1 MFYSQSKEGTL
12 MAKILVVDDESLMRD
27 LALESLSRQG
37 YDCIGAKDAPSALG
51 QVDDINPDLIVSDF
65 KMPGMTGVE
74 FLREVKK
81 RRPEQAFII
90 MTAYGTIDT
99 AVDAMKLGASDF
111 IEKPF
116 QPEILELA
124 VARTLEHSRVKSQN
138 KELKKQLQE
147 KYQFIGGGSS
157 THNKL
162 QMTLENLADSA
173 ATVLITGE
181 SGVGKE
187 VIARSIHH
195 RSLRNGLPFVKLNCA
210 ALPESLIESELFGHE
225 KGAFTGAV
233 QKKRGKF
240 EQANDGTLL
249 LDEIGEMPLMAQ
261 AKLLR
266 VLQEKE
272 LTRIGGEEEIAVN
285 VRVIATTNRD
295 LQKEVEDGN
304 FREDL
309 FYRLNV
315 IPVEISS
322 LRERP
327 EDVLVLAEHFV
338 EKYNKEYGYAV
349 SEIPEATKSLL
360 LGYNWPGNI
369 RQLENAVERAMVFCK
384 SGPLHDSFFDLNVN
398 SGKAKESGIQ
408 PGMTIAQAEKE
419 LILRTLTMVEG
430 NKANAAE
437 MLDVSIRTLRNKL
450 HDYGAFE
457 YEREKK

>member
-1 MFYSQSKEGTL
+1 
-12 MAKILVVDDESLMRD
+12 
-27 LALESLSRQG
+27 
-37 YDCIGAKDAPSALG
+37 
-51 QVDDINPDLIVSDF
+51 
-65 KMPGMTGVE
+65 
-74 FLREVKK
+74 
-81 RRPEQAFII
+81 
-90 MTAYGTIDT
+90 
-99 AVDAMKLGASDF
+99 
-111 IEKPF
+111 
-116 QPEILELA
+116 
-124 VARTLEHSRVKSQN
+124 
-138 KELKKQLQE
+138 
-147 KYQFIGGGSS
+147 
-157 THNKL
+157 
-162 QMTLENLADSA
+162 
-173 ATVLITGE
+173 
-181 SGVGKE
+181 
-187 VIARSIHH
+187 
-195 RSLRNGLPFVKLNCA
+195 
-210 ALPESLIESELFGHE
+210 LPESLIESELFGHE

-349 SEIPEATKSLL
+349 SEIPEATRSLL